1 MNFNVLSNRYKSER
15 NVMYARSGAVATS
28 NPQAAQAGLDILRK
42 GGNAVDAAVATAAA
56 LAVTEPTSNGIGG
69 DAYSLVWI
77 ESEKKLYGLNSSG
90 FAPELMTKEAYE
102 GLEKMPRHGFG
113 AVTVP
118 GIPAAW
124 AELNKK
130 FGKLSLYECLKPA
143 IDYARNGYIVYPNVA
158 KLWEESFEDYS
169 NDLKM
174 LDNLSKEEL
183 ERKTNKKNGIKS
195 ELVDKELLKDW
206 FNTFTIDGKA
216 PKAGD
221 IFKCEEQAKT
231 LEEIA
236 NTGAESFYRGR
247 IAELIDKHSRKFG
260 GMIRKSDLEKYYPQW
275 VEPISTNYK
284 GYDICEIPPNGHGIT
299 VLIALNILKELKLD
313 EEKETV
319 DNIHKMIEC
328 MKLAFADSKK
338 YVTDP
343 KKMTV
348 SVEAM
353 LNQEYAKKR
362 SELIGEK
369 ALYPEAGE
377 PFCGGTV
384 YMCTADK
391 DGNMV
396 SHIQSNYMN
405 FGSGVVIPGTGI
417 ALHNRGNNFSLD
429 ENHDNIVEPFK
440 KPYHTI
446 IPGFIKQ
453 NGEAVGAF
461 GVMGAF
467 MQPQGQFQAVTNLID
482 FAMNPQEALDA
493 PRWQW
498 IDGMK
503 IEVEDDIKT
512 GIAEGLKEKGHD
524 VKVVSNKIN
533 MGRGQIILKNEKGG
547 YICGT
552 EKRCDGHV
560 AVY

>member
-1 MNFNVLSNRYKSER
+1 MEFNVLSNRYKSDR
-15 NVMYARSGAVATS
+15 NVMYAKNGAVATS

-42 GGNAVDAAVATAAA
+42 GGNAVDAAVATAAT

-77 ESEKKLYGLNSSG
+77 ESEKKLYGLNASG
-90 FAPELMTKEAYE
+90 FAPELMSKESYK
-102 GLEKMPRHGFG
+102 GLKEMPRHGFG

-124 AELNKK
+124 AELNNK

-143 IDYARNGYIVYPNVA
+143 IDYAREGYIVFPNVA
-158 KLWEESFEDYS
+158 KLWKESFEDYS
-169 NDLKM
+169 NDLK
-174 LDNLSKEEL
+174 NLNDIKIDKKEIEA
-183 ERKTNKKNGIKS
+183 
-195 ELVDKELLKDW
+195 ELVDKELLKEW
-206 FNTFTIDGKA
+206 FKTFTIDNRP
-216 PKAGD
+216 PKAGE
-221 IFKCEEQAKT
+221 IFRCEEQAKT

-236 NTGAESFYRGR
+236 NTNAESFYRGR
-247 IAELIDKHSRKFG
+247 IADLIDSHSKKFG

-284 GYDICEIPPNGHGIT
+284 DYDICEIPPNGHGIT
-299 VLIALNILKELKLD
+299 VLMALNILKELELD
-313 EEKETV
+313 KDKETV
-319 DNIHKMIEC
+319 SNIHKMIEC

-338 YVTDP
+338 YVTDRE
-343 KKMTV
+343 KMSI
-348 SVEAM
+348 SVDAM
-353 LNQEYAKKR
+353 LNQSYAKER
-362 SELIGEK
+362 SNLIEEK
-369 ALYPEAGE
+369 AILPKSGE

-405 FGSGVVIPGTGI
+405 FGSGVVIPNTGI

-446 IPGFIKQ
+446 IPGFIKKD
-453 NGEAVGAF
+453 GEAVGSF

-467 MQPQGQFQAVTNLID
+467 MQPQGQFQVVTNLID
-482 FAMNPQEALDA
+482 FNMNPQEALDA

-498 IDGMK
+498 INDMN
-503 IEVEDDIKT
+503 IEIEDDMQED
-512 GIAEGLKEKGHD
+512 IAKGLKERGHS
-524 VKVVSNKIN
+524 VKVISDKIN
-533 MGRGQIILKNEKGG
+533 MGRGQIILKNDNGG

-552 EKRCDGHV
+552 EKRCDGSV
-560 AVY
+560 AIY

>member
-15 NVMYARSGAVATS
+15 NVMYAKSGAVATS

-90 FAPELMTKEAYE
+90 FAPELMTKEAYK

-124 AELNKK
+124 AELNRK

-143 IDYARNGYIVYPNVA
+143 IDYAREGYIVYPNVA

-169 NDLKM
+169 NDLK
-174 LDNLSKEEL
+174 EL
-183 ERKTNKKNGIKS
+183 EKLPKERVKKDVES
-195 ELVDKELLKDW
+195 ELVDKGLLKEW
-206 FNTFTIDGKA
+206 FDTFTIDGKV
-216 PKAGD
+216 PQAGD
-221 IFKCEEQAKT
+221 IFKCEAQAKT

-247 IAELIDKHSRKFG
+247 IAKLIDEHSRKFG
-260 GMIRKSDLEKYYPQW
+260 GMIRKSDLEKYHPQW

-299 VLIALNILKELKLD
+299 VLIALNILKELELD

-348 SVEAM
+348 SVGAM

-369 ALYPEAGE
+369 AVFPEAGE

-405 FGSGVVIPGTGI
+405 FGSGVVIPRTGI

-467 MQPQGQFQAVTNLID
+467 MQPQGQFQVVTNLID

-503 IEVEDDIKT
+503 IEVENDMKT

-524 VKVVSNKIN
+524 VKVISDKIN

>member
-1 MNFNVLSNRYKSER
+1 MNFNVLSNRYKSAR
-15 NVMYARSGAVATS
+15 NVMYAKSGAVATS

-90 FAPELMTKEAYE
+90 FAPELMTKEAYK

-124 AELNKK
+124 AELNRK

-143 IDYARNGYIVYPNVA
+143 IDYAREGYIVYPNVA

-169 NDLKM
+169 NDLK
-174 LDNLSKEEL
+174 EL
-183 ERKTNKKNGIKS
+183 EKLPKERVKKDVES
-195 ELVDKELLKDW
+195 ELVDKGLLKEW
-206 FNTFTIDGKA
+206 FDTFTIDGKV
-216 PKAGD
+216 PQAGD
-221 IFKCEEQAKT
+221 IFKCEAQAKT

-247 IAELIDKHSRKFG
+247 IAELIDEHSRKFG
-260 GMIRKSDLEKYYPQW
+260 GMIRKSDLEKYHPQW

-299 VLIALNILKELKLD
+299 VLIALNILKELELD

-348 SVEAM
+348 SVGAM

-369 ALYPEAGE
+369 AVFPEAGE

-503 IEVEDDIKT
+503 IEVENDMKT

-524 VKVVSNKIN
+524 VKVVSDKIN

>member
-15 NVMYARSGAVATS
+15 NVMYAKSGAVATS

-90 FAPELMTKEAYE
+90 FAPELMTKEAYK

-124 AELNKK
+124 AELNRK

-143 IDYARNGYIVYPNVA
+143 IDYAREGYIVYPNVA

-169 NDLKM
+169 NDLK
-174 LDNLSKEEL
+174 EL
-183 ERKTNKKNGIKS
+183 EKLPKDRVKKNVEA
-195 ELVDKELLKDW
+195 ELVDKELLKEW
-206 FNTFTIDGKA
+206 FDTFTIDGKA
-216 PKAGD
+216 PQAGD
-221 IFKCEEQAKT
+221 VFKCEAQAKT

-247 IAELIDKHSRKFG
+247 IAKLIDEHSRKFG
-260 GMIRKSDLEKYYPQW
+260 GMIRKSDLEKYHPQW

-284 GYDICEIPPNGHGIT
+284 EYDICEIPPNGHGIT
-299 VLIALNILKELKLD
+299 VLIALNILKELELD

-343 KKMTV
+343 KKMTI
-348 SVEAM
+348 SVDAM

-369 ALYPEAGE
+369 AVFPEAGE

-503 IEVEDDIKT
+503 IEVEDDMKA

-524 VKVVSNKIN
+524 VKVVSDKIN

>member
-1 MNFNVLSNRYKSER
+1 MEFNVLSNRYKSER
-15 NVMYARSGAVATS
+15 NVMYAKNGAVATS
-28 NPQAAQAGLDILRK
+28 NPQAAQAGLEILKK
-42 GGNAVDAAVATAAA
+42 GGNAVDAAVATAAT

-77 ESEKKLYGLNSSG
+77 ESEKKLYGLNASG
-90 FAPELMTKEAYE
+90 FAPELMTKEAYK

-118 GIPAAW
+118 GIPSAW

-143 IDYARNGYIVYPNVA
+143 IDYAREGYIVYPNVA
-158 KLWEESFEDYS
+158 KLWKESFEDYT
-169 NDLKM
+169 NDLKEI
-174 LDNLSKEEL
+174 DNIKTPIEKKEIEINL
-183 ERKTNKKNGIKS
+183 T
-195 ELVDKELLKDW
+195 DKDILKDW
-206 FNTFTIDGKA
+206 FDTFTINKKA
-216 PKAGD
+216 PNAGD

-236 NTGAESFYRGR
+236 ITNAESFYRGR
-247 IAELIDKHSRKFG
+247 IADLIDKHSKKFG
-260 GMIRKSDLEKYYPQW
+260 GMIRKSDLERYRPQW

-284 GYDICEIPPNGHGIT
+284 GYDIYEIPPNGHGIT
-299 VLIALNILKELKLD
+299 VLMALNILKELNLD

-338 YVTDP
+338 YVTDRE
-343 KKMTV
+343 KMSV
-348 SVEAM
+348 SVDEM
-353 LNQEYAKKR
+353 LNQSYAKKR
-362 SELIGEK
+362 SELIKDK
-369 ALYPEAGE
+369 AILPKAGE

-384 YMCTADK
+384 YLCTSDK

-405 FGSGVVIPGTGI
+405 FGSGVVIPNTGI

-429 ENHDNIVEPFK
+429 ENHDNVVEPFK

-446 IPGFIKQ
+446 IPGFIKKDDAAI
-453 NGEAVGAF
+453 GCF

-467 MQPQGQFQAVTNLID
+467 MQPQGQFQVLTNLID
-482 FAMNPQEALDA
+482 FNMNPQEALDA

-498 IDGMK
+498 IDGMS
-503 IEVEDDIKT
+503 IEIEDDMKEN
-512 GIAEGLKEKGHD
+512 IANGLKEKGHD
-524 VKVVSNKIN
+524 VKVVSDKIN
-533 MGRGQIILKNEKGG
+533 MGRGQIILKNKNGG

-552 EKRCDGHV
+552 EKRCDGSV
-560 AVY
+560 AIY

>member
-1 MNFNVLSNRYKSER
+1 MNFNVLSNKYKSER
-15 NVMYARSGAVATS
+15 NVMYAKRGAVATS

-90 FAPELMTKEAYE
+90 FAPELMTKEAYK

-124 AELNKK
+124 AELNRK

-143 IDYARNGYIVYPNVA
+143 IDYAREGYIVYPNVA

-169 NDLKM
+169 NDLK
-174 LDNLSKEEL
+174 EL
-183 ERKTNKKNGIKS
+183 EKLPKDRVKKDVEA
-195 ELVDKELLKDW
+195 ELVDKELLKEW
-206 FNTFTIDGKA
+206 FDTFTIDGKA
-216 PKAGD
+216 PQAGD
-221 IFKCEEQAKT
+221 VFKCEAQAKT

-247 IAELIDKHSRKFG
+247 IAELIDEHSRKFG

-299 VLIALNILKELKLD
+299 VLIALNILKELELD

-503 IEVEDDIKT
+503 IEVEDDMKT

-524 VKVVSNKIN
+524 IKVVSNKIN

>member
-15 NVMYARSGAVATS
+15 NVMYAKSGAVATS

-90 FAPELMTKEAYE
+90 FAPELMTKEAYK

-113 AVTVP
+113 AVIVP

-124 AELNKK
+124 AELNRK

-143 IDYARNGYIVYPNVA
+143 IDYAREGYIVYPNVA

-169 NDLKM
+169 NDLK
-174 LDNLSKEEL
+174 EL
-183 ERKTNKKNGIKS
+183 EKLPKDRVKKNVEA
-195 ELVDKELLKDW
+195 ELVDKELLKEW
-206 FNTFTIDGKA
+206 FDTFTIYGKV
-216 PKAGD
+216 PQAGD

-247 IAELIDKHSRKFG
+247 IAELIDEHSRKFG
-260 GMIRKSDLEKYYPQW
+260 GMIRKSDLEKYHPQW

-299 VLIALNILKELKLD
+299 VLIALNILKELELD

-348 SVEAM
+348 SVDAM

-369 ALYPEAGE
+369 AVFPEAGE

-467 MQPQGQFQAVTNLID
+467 MQPQGQFQVVTNLID

-503 IEVEDDIKT
+503 IEVEDDMKT

-524 VKVVSNKIN
+524 VKVISDKIN

>member
-1 MNFNVLSNRYKSER
+1 MNFNVLSNKYKSER
-15 NVMYARSGAVATS
+15 NVMYAKRGAVATS

-90 FAPELMTKEAYE
+90 FAPELMTKEAYK

-124 AELNKK
+124 AELNRK

-143 IDYARNGYIVYPNVA
+143 IDYAREGYIVYPNVA

-169 NDLKM
+169 NDLK
-174 LDNLSKEEL
+174 EL
-183 ERKTNKKNGIKS
+183 EKLPKDRVKKDVEA
-195 ELVDKELLKDW
+195 ELVDKELLKEW
-206 FNTFTIDGKA
+206 FDTFTIDGKA
-216 PKAGD
+216 PQAGD
-221 IFKCEEQAKT
+221 VFKCEAQAKT

-247 IAELIDKHSRKFG
+247 IAELIDEHSRKFG

-313 EEKETV
+313 DEKETV

-369 ALYPEAGE
+369 AVYPEAGE
-377 PFCGGTV
+377 AFCGGTV

-503 IEVEDDIKT
+503 IEVEDDMKT

-524 VKVVSNKIN
+524 IKVVSDKIN
-533 MGRGQIILKNEKGG
+533 MGRGQIIIKNEKGG

>member
-15 NVMYARSGAVATS
+15 NVMYAKSGAVATS

-90 FAPELMTKEAYE
+90 FAPELMTKEAYK
-102 GLEKMPRHGFG
+102 GLKKMPRHGFG
-113 AVTVP
+113 AVTIP

-124 AELNKK
+124 AELNRK

-143 IDYARNGYIVYPNVA
+143 IDYAREGYIVYPNVA

-169 NDLKM
+169 NDLK
-174 LDNLSKEEL
+174 EL
-183 ERKTNKKNGIKS
+183 EKLPKERVKKDVES
-195 ELVDKELLKDW
+195 ELVDKGLLKEW
-206 FNTFTIDGKA
+206 FDTFTIDGKV
-216 PKAGD
+216 PQAGD
-221 IFKCEEQAKT
+221 IFKCEAQAKT

-247 IAELIDKHSRKFG
+247 IAELIDEHSRKFG
-260 GMIRKSDLEKYYPQW
+260 GMIRKSDLEKYHPQW

-299 VLIALNILKELKLD
+299 VLIALNILKELELD

-348 SVEAM
+348 SVDAM

-369 ALYPEAGE
+369 AVFPEAGE

-503 IEVEDDIKT
+503 IEVENDMKT

-524 VKVVSNKIN
+524 VKVVSDKIN

>member
-15 NVMYARSGAVATS
+15 NVMYAKSGAVATS

-90 FAPELMTKEAYE
+90 FAPELMTKEAYK

-124 AELNKK
+124 AELNRK

-143 IDYARNGYIVYPNVA
+143 IDYAREGYIVYPNVA

-169 NDLKM
+169 NDLK
-174 LDNLSKEEL
+174 EL
-183 ERKTNKKNGIKS
+183 EKLPKDRVKKDVEA
-195 ELVDKELLKDW
+195 ELVDKELLKEW
-206 FNTFTIDGKA
+206 FDTFTIDGKA
-216 PKAGD
+216 PQAGD
-221 IFKCEEQAKT
+221 IFKCEAQAKT

-247 IAELIDKHSRKFG
+247 IAELIDEHSRKFG

-503 IEVEDDIKT
+503 IEVEDDMKT
-512 GIAEGLKEKGHD
+512 GIAEGLKEKCHD
-524 VKVVSNKIN
+524 IKVVSNKIN
-533 MGRGQIILKNEKGG
+533 MGRGQIIIKNEKGG

>member
-15 NVMYARSGAVATS
+15 NVMYAKSGAVATS

-90 FAPELMTKEAYE
+90 FAPELMTKEAYK

-124 AELNKK
+124 AELNRK

-143 IDYARNGYIVYPNVA
+143 IDYSREGYIVYPNVA

-169 NDLKM
+169 NDLK
-174 LDNLSKEEL
+174 EL
-183 ERKTNKKNGIKS
+183 EKLPKDRVKKDVEA
-195 ELVDKELLKDW
+195 ELVDKELLKEW
-206 FNTFTIDGKA
+206 FDTFTIDGKA
-216 PKAGD
+216 PQAGD
-221 IFKCEEQAKT
+221 VFKCEAQAKT

-247 IAELIDKHSRKFG
+247 IAELIDEHSRKFG
-260 GMIRKSDLEKYYPQW
+260 GMIRKSDLEKYHPQW

-299 VLIALNILKELKLD
+299 VLIALNILKELELD

-348 SVEAM
+348 SVDAM

-369 ALYPEAGE
+369 AVFPEAGE

-461 GVMGAF
+461 GVMGAV
-467 MQPQGQFQAVTNLID
+467 MQPQGQFQVVTNLMD
-482 FAMNPQEALDA
+482 FAMNPQ
-493 PRWQW
+493 
-498 IDGMK
+498 
-503 IEVEDDIKT
+503 
-512 GIAEGLKEKGHD
+512 
-524 VKVVSNKIN
+524 
-533 MGRGQIILKNEKGG
+533 
-547 YICGT
+547 
-552 EKRCDGHV
+552 
-560 AVY
+560 

>member
-1 MNFNVLSNRYKSER
+1 MNFNVLSNKYKSER
-15 NVMYARSGAVATS
+15 NVMYAKSGAVATS

-90 FAPELMTKEAYE
+90 FAPELMTKEAYK

-124 AELNKK
+124 AELNRK

-143 IDYARNGYIVYPNVA
+143 IDYAREGYIVYPNVA

-169 NDLKM
+169 NDLK
-174 LDNLSKEEL
+174 EL
-183 ERKTNKKNGIKS
+183 EKLPKERVKKDVES
-195 ELVDKELLKDW
+195 ELVDKGLLKEW
-206 FNTFTIDGKA
+206 FDTFTIDGKV
-216 PKAGD
+216 PQAGD
-221 IFKCEEQAKT
+221 IFKCEGQAKT

-247 IAELIDKHSRKFG
+247 IAELIDEHSRKFG
-260 GMIRKSDLEKYYPQW
+260 GMIRKSDLEKYHPQW

-299 VLIALNILKELKLD
+299 VLIALNILKELELD

-343 KKMTV
+343 KKMTI
-348 SVEAM
+348 SVDAM

-369 ALYPEAGE
+369 AVFPEAGE

-429 ENHDNIVEPFK
+429 KNHDNIVEPFK

-467 MQPQGQFQAVTNLID
+467 MQPQGQFQVVTNLID

-503 IEVEDDIKT
+503 IEVENDMKT

-524 VKVVSNKIN
+524 VKVVSDKIN

>member
-15 NVMYARSGAVATS
+15 NVMYAKSGAVATS

-90 FAPELMTKEAYE
+90 FAPELMTKEAY
-102 GLEKMPRHGFG
+102 GDLKKMPRHGFG
-113 AVTVP
+113 AITVP

-143 IDYARNGYIVYPNVA
+143 IDYAKEGYIVYPNVA

-169 NDLKM
+169 NDLK
-174 LDNLSKEEL
+174 EL
-183 ERKTNKKNGIKS
+183 EKLPKDRVKKDVEA
-195 ELVDKELLKDW
+195 ELVDKELLKEW
-206 FNTFTIDGKA
+206 FDTFTIDGKA
-216 PKAGD
+216 PQAGD
-221 IFKCEEQAKT
+221 IFKCEAQAKT

-247 IAELIDKHSRKFG
+247 IAELIDEHSRKFG

-299 VLIALNILKELKLD
+299 VLIALNILKELELD

-348 SVEAM
+348 SVDAM
-353 LNQEYAKKR
+353 LNQEYAKRR

-369 ALYPEAGE
+369 AVFPEAGE
-377 PFCGGTV
+377 LFCGGTV

-417 ALHNRGNNFSLD
+417 ALHNRGNNFSLE

-503 IEVEDDIKT
+503 IEVENDMKT

-524 VKVVSNKIN
+524 VKVVSDKIN

>member
-1 MNFNVLSNRYKSER
+1 MNFNVLSNKYKSER
-15 NVMYARSGAVATS
+15 NVMYAKSGAVATS

-90 FAPELMTKEAYE
+90 FAPELMTKEAYK

-113 AVTVP
+113 AITVP

-143 IDYARNGYIVYPNVA
+143 IDYAREGYIVYPNVA

-169 NDLKM
+169 NYLK
-174 LDNLSKEEL
+174 EL
-183 ERKTNKKNGIKS
+183 EKLPKDRVKKDVEA
-195 ELVDKELLKDW
+195 ELVDKELLKEW
-206 FNTFTIDGKA
+206 FDTFTIDGKV
-216 PKAGD
+216 PQAGD

-247 IAELIDKHSRKFG
+247 IAELIDEHSRKFG

-299 VLIALNILKELKLD
+299 VLIALNILKELELD

-348 SVEAM
+348 SVDAM
-353 LNQEYAKKR
+353 LNQEYAKRR

-369 ALYPEAGE
+369 AVFPEAGE

-453 NGEAVGAF
+453 DGEAVGAF

-503 IEVEDDIKT
+503 IEVEDDMKA

-524 VKVVSNKIN
+524 VKVVSDKIN